1 MLTQQLKSQI
11 LKRNELSLPLLC
23 SYFPFSFCF
32 SINLFLIED
41 TNKQASKKKKRGR
54 KKEED
59 ELREREGL

>member
-11 LKRNELSLPLLC
+11 LKRNELSLALLC
-23 SYFPFSFCF
+23 SYFPFFYF
-32 SINLFLIED
+32 LFVALTFFLLKI
-41 TNKQASKKKKRGR
+41 QASKRKGR